1 MSQTDEFSSRPRVSW
16 SAAMFRA
23 AHPARWALC
32 LVGLSL
38 SIAVVSVAL
47 RMLGGEP
54 GSVDDWL
61 EHPVKMVQRVGQDWW
76 DRGPGSALWR
86 GLLLL
91 AGLSVIWGPLG
102 AWIARA
108 EALRQGHALEG
119 ARTTPTRLVRAVSP
133 RYAAFYQ

>member
-1 MSQTDEFSSRPRVSW
+1 
-16 SAAMFRA
+16 MFRA
-23 AHPARWALC
+23 VHPARWALC

-38 SIAVVSVAL
+38 SIAVVSVTL
-47 RMLGGEP
+47 RIVGGEP

-61 EHPVKMVQRVGQDWW
+61 EHPGKMVQGVGQDWW

-91 AGLSVIWGPLG
+91 AGLSVIWGPLA

-108 EALRQGHALEG
+108 EALRQAYLLEPV
-119 ARTTPTRLVRAVSP
+119 RTTPASSEPVSP
-133 RYAAFYQ
+133 RCVASYQ